1 MFRQQ
6 ALIVSRKKQDA
17 LERLQMRQEEQ
28 RELEQV
34 CTKSETLNNAPSSLK
49 SGTVQTLNPEPSI

>member
-34 CTKSETLNNAPSSLK
+34 YP
-49 SGTVQTLNPEPSI
+49 QP